1 MADRI
6 MANNGAQDRFAVRL
20 VDWSGAGDALRAVRR
35 AVFIVEQSIPEEM
48 EWDADDAVCRH
59 ALAEDAFGTPVGC
72 GRLLTDG
79 HIGRLA
85 VLSTWRS
92 RGVGS
97 ALLQQLMDLAGSLG
111 HAQVVLN
118 AQTQAMPFYARHG
131 FTAVGDE
138 FMEAGIPHHTMARNL
153 I

>member
-1 MADRI
+1 MADES
-6 MANNGAQDRFAVRL
+6 AQDRFAVRM
-20 VDWSGAGDALRAVRR
+20 VDWSGAGDALRAVRQ

-48 EWDADDAVCRH
+48 EWDDDDAVCRH
-59 ALAEDAFGTPVGC
+59 ALAEDASGRPVGC
-72 GRLLTDG
+72 GRLLADG

-85 VLSTWRS
+85 VLPAWRG
-92 RGVGS
+92 RGVGT
-97 ALLQQLMDLAGSLG
+97 ALLQHLTDLARSLG
-111 HAQVVLN
+111 HTRVVLN

>member
-1 MADRI
+1 MADDAAR
-6 MANNGAQDRFAVRL
+6 DRFAVRL

-59 ALAEDAFGTPVGC
+59 ALAEASGTPVGC
-72 GRLLTDG
+72 GRLLADG

-85 VLSTWRS
+85 VLSAWRG

-97 ALLQQLMDLAGSLG
+97 ALLQRLVDLARSLG
-111 HAQVVLN
+111 HSRVILN
-118 AQTQAMPFYARHG
+118 AQTQAMPFYASHG
-131 FTAVGDE
+131 FAAVGDE
-138 FMEAGIPHHTMARNL
+138 FMEAGIPHQAMARSL
-153 I
+153 V

>member
-1 MADRI
+1 
-6 MANNGAQDRFAVRL
+6 MANNRAQDRFAVRL

-48 EWDADDAVCRH
+48 EWDGDDAVCRH
-59 ALAEDAFGTPVGC
+59 ALAEDASAHPVGC
-72 GRLLTDG
+72 GRLLADG

-85 VLSTWRS
+85 VLPAWRG

-97 ALLQQLMDLAGSLG
+97 ALLQRLSDLARSLG
-111 HAQVVLN
+111 HTQVILN

-131 FTAVGDE
+131 FAAVGEE
-138 FMEAGIPHHTMARNL
+138 FIEAGIPHQAMARNL